1 MSKSST
7 RAQTGIWWKI
17 LRQSVTGGA
26 FELKRSEENS
36 VHAAHVSKSK
46 PAIFVSYRDMNSAL
60 TSSGVELSKGFL
72 GLKVSSNGGTH
83 FNKLRAGSPTI
94 YNTRVTYES
103 ISCSDSRGR
112 RLRPAAVAV
121 EKETKVGQS
130 DEEVQS
136 GSGNGVAYRAA
147 SSAAKIRDTV
157 FQDPRNVSVYDYSKP
172 PGPRSV
178 HNYMEQVPCFLTDDG
193 GPPRWFSPVIPAPPA
208 DASTL
213 FFLPGM
219 DGTGLGLILHYE
231 SLGRLFNIQCLHI
244 PVRDRTPF
252 TGLLKIAE
260 EAVLAEHAR
269 RPKSPIYLIGDSF
282 GGALALSVAA
292 RNPKIDLV
300 LVLANPAT
308 SFDRSQLQ
316 PLFPLLQ
323 ATPSELFGVV
333 PYLLSFIMGDPI
345 KMAEA
350 KVKEDSSPVERALQ
364 LRASLLS
371 LLPTLP
377 TLADVVPKDAL
388 LWKLK
393 LLHSAALYTNS
404 RLHAVR
410 AEVLVLASGKDQMLP
425 SADEAKRLRKILPN
439 CRTRYFKDS
448 GHSLFLEGGLNLASV
463 IKGAG
468 CYRRGR
474 TWDAVTDFI
483 VPAQDEFDAAYNKN
497 AKLIW
502 QATSPV
508 FFSTKD
514 NGEVEQSLSNIP
526 NDRPVIFVGN
536 HMYMGLDLS
545 LVIYKIFKERGIMIR
560 GLAHPMLFETKME
573 EDLQESTLSDLFR
586 NFGAVPVSGETM
598 FKLLK
603 NGYSALL
610 YPGGAREALHRK
622 GETHEIFWPER
633 SEFVR
638 MAARFGCTIIPVST
652 VGEDDLLDIILDLN
666 DLRNIPTFEERF
678 TYPTTNIR
686 GDLNGEVADQ
696 ALHLPFAAPK
706 LAPGRL
712 YVKFGKPVITAGRE
726 KELQH
731 DREQAQAI
739 YKYVESEVRSGLE
752 YLQWKR
758 QEDPYRQFGPRILY
772 EQTAGGDKQAPTFEP

>member
-1 MSKSST
+1 
-7 RAQTGIWWKI
+7 
-17 LRQSVTGGA
+17 
-26 FELKRSEENS
+26 
-36 VHAAHVSKSK
+36 
-46 PAIFVSYRDMNSAL
+46 MNSAL

-72 GLKVSSNGGTH
+72 GTKVLSNGGPH
-83 FNKLRAGSPTI
+83 SSNIRSGSAKAFTTPRN
-94 YNTRVTYES
+94 YPS
-103 ISCSDSRGR
+103 ISCSNARGR

-121 EKETKVGQS
+121 EKETKVGNLDQ
-130 DEEVQS
+130 EVQN
-136 GSGNGVAYRAA
+136 GSANGTATANGAA
-147 SSAAKIRDTV
+147 NGAANIRDTIL
-157 FQDPRNVSVYDYSKP
+157 QEPKNVSVYDYP
-172 PGPRSV
+172 DPAGPRSV
-178 HNYMEQVPCFLTDDG
+178 HNYMELVPDFLTDDG
-193 GPPRWFSPVIPAPPA
+193 GPPRWFSPVVPAPPV
-208 DASTL
+208 DAPTL

-231 SLGRLFNIQCLHI
+231 TLGRLFNMQCLHI

-260 EAVLAEHAR
+260 EAVLEEYAR

-292 RNPKIDLV
+292 RNPKIDLI

-350 KVKEDSSPVERALQ
+350 RVKNDSSPAEKALE
-364 LRASLLS
+364 LRESLLS

-377 TLADVVPKDAL
+377 TLAEVVPKEAL

-410 AEVLVLASGKDQMLP
+410 AEVLLLVSGKDQMLP

-448 GHSLFLEGGLNLASV
+448 GHSLLLEGGINLASV

-468 CYRRGR
+468 FYRRGR
-474 TWDAVTDFI
+474 TLDPIADFI
-483 VPAQDEFDAAYNKN
+483 VPNQDEFDAAYIKN
-497 AKLIW
+497 AKLIA

-508 FFSTKD
+508 FFSTKE
-514 NGEVEQSLSNIP
+514 NGEVEQGLSNIP
-526 NDRPVIFVGN
+526 NDRPVLFVGN

-545 LVIYKIFKERGIMIR
+545 LVVYQVFKERGIMIR
-560 GLAHPMLFETKME
+560 GLAHPVLFETKME
-573 EDLQESTLSDLFR
+573 EDLQESTMTDLFR
-586 NFGAVPVSGETM
+586 NFGAVPVSGKTM

-603 NGYSALL
+603 SGYSTLL

-622 GETHEIFWPER
+622 GEAHQIFWPER

-638 MAARFGCTIIPVST
+638 MAARFGCTIVPVST
-652 VGEDDLLDIILDLN
+652 VGEDDLIDIILDLN

-678 TYPTTNIR
+678 TLPTTNIR

-696 ALHLPFAAPK
+696 PLHFPFAAPK

-712 YVKFGKPVITAGRE
+712 YVKFGKPIITAGRE
-726 KELQH
+726 KELQQ

-739 YKYVESEVRSGLE
+739 YKQVEVDVRSGLE

-758 QEDPYRQFGPRILY
+758 QEDPYRQFGPRFLY
-772 EQTAGGDKQAPTFEP
+772 ERRAGGDAQAPTFEP